1 MKVVIGKFTTIIAKF
16 TILAITTIKI
26 TIVEVVVLVTINGAI
41 KQMCFI
47 RIKD

>member
-1 MKVVIGKFTTIIAKF
+1 MKVVIGKFNTI